1 MYGDPN
7 VMEELRERLPRAG
20 KSDIKEQWTAVQ
32 PDNAPVN
39 LIVVLA

>member
-20 KSDIKEQWTAVQ
+20 KSDIKEQWTQELETLKKEA
-32 PDNAPVN
+32 AESYS
-39 LIVVLA
+39 